1 MRNALLLNFN
11 TLKNNYNELRSLC
24 DSYERELR
32 ELRNIVRIINE
43 EEETKQQEKRNK
55 ATKSDILGLSD
66 YVEETIDSY
75 ESSGRPYDDDEL
87 LDNRQWAQRCVDWL
101 KQQTKEM
108 PYE

>member
-1 MRNALLLNFN
+1 MKKATQTEFD

-24 DSYERELR
+24 DSCEREIKELTNIVRELR
-32 ELRNIVRIINE
+32 S
-43 EEETKQQEKRNK
+43 EETNNKISK
-55 ATKSDILGLSD
+55 ATKGDILGLSD

-101 KQQTKEM
+101 KQQAKEM
-108 PYE
+108 S

>member
-1 MRNALLLNFN
+1 MKKATQTEFD

-32 ELRNIVRIINE
+32 YLQNIVKIINE
-43 EEETKQQEKRNK
+43 KVETKQQEKQNK
-55 ATKSDILGLSD
+55 ASKGDILGLSD

-101 KQQTKEM
+101 KQQAKEM
-108 PYE
+108 S

>member
-1 MRNALLLNFN
+1 MRNELLLNFN

-24 DSYERELR
+24 DSYEREIQELTNIVR
-32 ELRNIVRIINE
+32 ELRS
-43 EEETKQQEKRNK
+43 EETNNKISK
-55 ATKSDILGLSD
+55 ATKGDILGLSD

-108 PYE
+108 S

>member
-1 MRNALLLNFN
+1 MKNELLLNFN

-24 DSYERELR
+24 DSYEREIQELTNIVR
-32 ELRNIVRIINE
+32 ELRSA
-43 EEETKQQEKRNK
+43 ETNNKINK
-55 ATKSDILGLSD
+55 ATKGDILGLSD

-101 KQQTKEM
+101 KQQAKEM
-108 PYE
+108 S

>member
-1 MRNALLLNFN
+1 MRNDLLFNFN

-24 DSYERELR
+24 DSYEREIQELTNIVR
-32 ELRNIVRIINE
+32 ELRSA
-43 EEETKQQEKRNK
+43 EKNNKINK
-55 ATKSDILGLSD
+55 ATKGDILGLSD

-101 KQQTKEM
+101 KQQAKEM
-108 PYE
+108 S

>member
-1 MRNALLLNFN
+1 MKKTTQKEFDA
-11 TLKNNYNELRSLC
+11 LKNNYNEVRSLC
-24 DSYERELR
+24 DSYEREIR
-32 ELRNIVRIINE
+32 ELRNIIRIINDE
-43 EEETKQQEKRNK
+43 EEIRKQEKRNK

-101 KQQTKEM
+101 KQQAKEM
-108 PYE
+108 S

>member
-1 MRNALLLNFN
+1 MRNKLLLNFN

-24 DSYERELR
+24 NSYEQELR
-32 ELRNIVRIINE
+32 YLRNIVKIINDE
-43 EEETKQQEKRNK
+43 IETKPQEKQNK
-55 ATKSDILGLSD
+55 ATKGDILGLSD

-101 KQQTKEM
+101 KQQAKEM
-108 PYE
+108 S